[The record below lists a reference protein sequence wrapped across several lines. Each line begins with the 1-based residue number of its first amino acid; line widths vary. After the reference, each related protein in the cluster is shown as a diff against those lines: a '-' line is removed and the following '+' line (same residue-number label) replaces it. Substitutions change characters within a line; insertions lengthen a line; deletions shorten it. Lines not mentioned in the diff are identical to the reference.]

1 MYAVKL
7 KVVDGKIK
15 QTEKSQILYDQFVKS
30 LKDGDEVEIFMN
42 ISSAS
47 GSLAQISKVHTCIRL
62 LANEAGYSFEEMKQ
76 LIKERSGL
84 CLVVTEKGV
93 SEEICKSFAE
103 CTKEE
108 LSMAIEACVEIGEL
122 YNINLR

>member
-47 GSLAQISKVHTCIRL
+47 GSLAQISKVHTCIR
-62 LANEAGYSFEEMKQ
+62 
-76 LIKERSGL
+76 
-84 CLVVTEKGV
+84 
-93 SEEICKSFAE
+93 
-103 CTKEE
+103 
-108 LSMAIEACVEIGEL
+108 
-122 YNINLR
+122 